1 MCRGEERALN
11 LLLYSRKHRFSHH
24 NSDRCP
30 SSVTLRTAESA
41 KSPLPIRQNSI
52 HHHALFSVYSKGLWL
67 NALFTTCLPRAGGW
81 GNSRLWWLTKPN
93 DVKAP
98 AMGLSRST
106 SQETPVKCLLAS
118 LWFIRQQRHVHH
130 LYSQS
135 SPSKEGTRPTLVKG
149 WVGAQAPATH
159 LLLDQMRVPL
169 SDPPLTGQIQQSKPF
184 LPWGGAQ
191 LDSEF
196 LNSFPILKIYKSLS
210 LISISKTSTK
220 QRGKRLKNTVVSL
233 SGMIWAVLC
242 QKWKG
247 IQRSRI

>member
-1 MCRGEERALN
+1 MGGRKVSSLQRQGCMCRGEEWALN

-106 SQETPVKCLLAS
+106 SQETPVKCLLAPS
-118 LWFIRQQRHVHH
+118 GS
-130 LYSQS
+130 YGS
-135 SPSKEGTRPTLVKG
+135 SVTCTTFTPKVLHRKKEPGQHSSKGE
-149 WVGAQAPATH
+149 
-159 LLLDQMRVPL
+159 
-169 SDPPLTGQIQQSKPF
+169 
-184 LPWGGAQ
+184 
-191 LDSEF
+191 
-196 LNSFPILKIYKSLS
+196 
-210 LISISKTSTK
+210 
-220 QRGKRLKNTVVSL
+220 
-233 SGMIWAVLC
+233 
-242 QKWKG
+242 
-247 IQRSRI
+247 